1 LAKRAREGLNFVNL
15 TRGYSPGAA
24 VPGDVFRI
32 ISPDP
37 PDAADFGGG
46 FFARVEGCDWSEGV
60 ADPEPAAACPDG
72 VGTAGAETAGTE
84 AAGTCCDLTAAG
96 VVTAGGG
103 ATVFTTVVT
112 TGGFGGGG
120 SGGGATVFTTVVT
133 TGGGGGGGG
142 GTTVVT
148 TVVTTGGFGGGGSG
162 GVGTVGVV
170 TVGTVGTTAA
180 GPAAAL
186 PAARAP
192 AASSPV
198 PAITDKTVRRREL
211 GRFIPPCNAAAAE
224 LVTHYQPEHACS
236 LGSGSDRA
244 GYARESSKAG

>member
-1 LAKRAREGLNFVNL
+1 LPRLAKRAREGLNFVNL

-96 VVTAGGG
+96 VVTA
-103 ATVFTTVVT
+103 
-112 TGGFGGGG
+112 
-120 SGGGATVFTTVVT
+120 GGGATVFTTVVT

-244 GYARESSKAG
+244 GYVRESSKAG

>member
-1 LAKRAREGLNFVNL
+1 MPRLAKRAREGLNFVNL

-96 VVTAGGG
+96 VVTA
-103 ATVFTTVVT
+103 
-112 TGGFGGGG
+112 
-120 SGGGATVFTTVVT
+120 GGGATVFTTVVT